1 MIDCLYEMSKSRL
14 KQEERYLIKQYAELL
29 PLAAQELILA
39 DLQVAQIKECAS
51 NRSWIIFSIPGYERP
66 IYQGQHTV
74 EVEGKLLDKD
84 GAEVSAILYV
94 DENNRLYE
102 LEFVRWDANELI
114 DLQWST
120 LEIFH

>member
-1 MIDCLYEMSKSRL
+1 MSKSRL
-14 KQEERYLIKQYAELL
+14 KQEERDLIRRYAELL
-29 PLAAQELILA
+29 PLAAQELILE
-39 DLQVAQIKECAS
+39 DLQIAQIKECAS
-51 NRSWIIFSIPGYERP
+51 NRSWIILAIPGYERP
-66 IYQGQHTV
+66 IYQGQYTV

-84 GAEVSAILYV
+84 GTEVSAILYV

>member
-1 MIDCLYEMSKSRL
+1 MSKSHL
-14 KQEERYLIKQYAELL
+14 KQEERDLIRQYAELL

-39 DLQVAQIKECAS
+39 DLQIAQIKECAS
-51 NRSWIIFSIPGYERP
+51 NRAWIIFSIPGYGRP

-74 EVEGKLLDKD
+74 KVEGKLLDNY